1 MEEGMQG
8 SRRAPLLAG
17 LLASTALVIAPA
29 MAADYHFDQVAMIH
43 LPGNTGHGDIV
54 TFDPSNN
61 MLYVSMP
68 KQGLSV
74 VNTKT
79 NEVAAYIED
88 VPSPNGVDWDADHV
102 YVAAADG
109 PPAPASA
116 GSLVDNAIIVI
127 SKKTW
132 TEVGRV
138 KTRGTS
144 PDWLAVDRQAGLLY
158 TDSDDKNW
166 MEVYTTGDQPQFKAK
181 WRLHPLN
188 SNFWLI
194 DTADFTGPDVA
205 ALVPSRHEIFQSV
218 DSYVEVIDTATGA
231 IVRNVDTGVE
241 LTPKG
246 GTKGEVYDA
255 KNNRLWVATT
265 GKQIFIL
272 NPDTLA
278 TIATLPQKSGA
289 DMAVFDPGLGL
300 IYVFEGGGKG
310 FDVYDAN
317 AMTHV
322 TFVST
327 GIGQTHTGDV
337 DPATHLVY
345 AYGGNDRVIVVFKP
359 VK

>member
-1 MEEGMQG
+1 MQG
-8 SRRAPLLAG
+8 TRRG
-17 LLASTALVIAPA
+17 LTLASVMASSVLLIAPA
-29 MAADYHFDQVAMIH
+29 VAADYHFDQVAMIH

-54 TFDPSNN
+54 TFDPSNH

-68 KQGLSV
+68 KQGLNV
-74 VNTKT
+74 VDTRT
-79 NEVAAYIED
+79 NEVVAYIED

-116 GSLVDNAIIVI
+116 GSIVDNAIIVI

-138 KTRGTS
+138 KTQGTS

-166 MEVYTTGDQPQFKAK
+166 MEVYSTGDQPQLKAK

-194 DTADFTGPDVA
+194 DTTDFTGPDVA

-218 DSYVEVIDTATGA
+218 DSYVEVINTNTGA
-231 IVRNVDTGVE
+231 IDRNVDTGVE

-265 GKQIFIL
+265 SKTPGMHVL
-272 NPDTLA
+272 NADTLA
-278 TIATLPQKSGA
+278 VIKTIPQKGGA
-289 DMAVFDPGLGL
+289 DQVVFDPALGL
-300 IYVFEGGGKG
+300 VYAFEASAKG

-317 AMTHV
+317 TMQPV

-327 GIGQTHTGDV
+327 GIGQSHTGDV

-345 AYGGNDRVIVVFKP
+345 AYGGNDRVILVYKP

>member
-1 MEEGMQG
+1 MQG
-8 SRRAPLLAG
+8 SRKAPLLAG

-29 MAADYHFDQVAMIH
+29 VAADYHFDQVAMIH
-43 LPGNTGHGDIV
+43 LQGNTGHGDIT

-68 KQGLSV
+68 QGGLNV

-79 NEVAAYIED
+79 NEVEAYIDD
-88 VPSPNGVDWDADHV
+88 VPSPNGVDWDAEHV

-109 PPAPASA
+109 VPAAASA
-116 GSLVDNAIIVI
+116 GGIVTNAIVVI

-138 KTRGTS
+138 KTQGTS
-144 PDWLAVDRQAGLLY
+144 PDWLAVDRKAGILY
-158 TDSDDKNW
+158 VDSDDKNW
-166 MEVYTTGDQPQFKAK
+166 MEVYTTGDQPQLKAK
-181 WRLHPLN
+181 WPLYPFN
-188 SNFWLI
+188 SNIWFVN
-194 DTADFTGPDVA
+194 TADYTGPDVA
-205 ALVPSRHEIFQSV
+205 ALVPDRQEIFQSD
-218 DSYVEVIDTATGA
+218 DSYVEVLDTATGA
-231 IVRNVDTGVE
+231 VKRNVDTGVT

-265 GKQIFIL
+265 GKEIFVL

-278 TIATLPQKSGA
+278 TIAKLPQKSGA

-317 AMTHV
+317 AMTHM

-337 DPATHLVY
+337 DPGTHLVY
-345 AYGGNDRVIVVFKP
+345 AYGGNDRVIMVYKP

>member
-1 MEEGMQG
+1 MC
-8 SRRAPLLAG
+8 RALVLAG
-17 LLASTALVIAPA
+17 AVASSALLIASAS
-29 MAADYHFDQVAMIH
+29 AADYHFDQVATIH

-68 KQGLSV
+68 QGGLSV

-109 PPAPASA
+109 VPAASSA
-116 GSLVDNAIIVI
+116 GGIVTNAIIVI

-138 KTRGTS
+138 KTQGTS
-144 PDWLAVDRQAGLLY
+144 PDWVAVDRQAGVLY
-158 TDSDDKNW
+158 TDSDDRNW
-166 MEVYTTGDQPQFKAK
+166 MEVYTTGNQPQLKAK
-181 WRLHPLN
+181 WPLYPFN
-188 SNFWLI
+188 SNIWLV

-205 ALVPSRHEIFQSV
+205 ALVPARHEIFQSV
-218 DSYVEVIDTATGA
+218 DSYVEVINTTTGA
-231 IVRNVDTGVE
+231 IERNVDTGVK
-241 LTPKG
+241 LTSKG

-255 KNNRLWVATT
+255 KNHRLWVATT
-265 GKQIFIL
+265 GKEILVL

-278 TIATLPQKSGA
+278 TIAKLPQKSGA
-289 DMAVFDPGLGL
+289 DVAAFDPGLGL
-300 IYVFEGGGKG
+300 IYTFEGGAKG

-322 TFVST
+322 AFVST

-337 DPATHLVY
+337 DPGTHMVY
-345 AYGGNDRVIVVFKP
+345 AYGGNDRVIMVYKP